1 MNTSCGYI
9 TLLNLS
15 ARKRKNLRQMPNILT
30 LVSDEFHDS
39 DNEDGITMKLVDTT
53 INAKETKT
61 SETSSTATTNA
72 ETNIVTDS
80 TAENRRE
87 NSDGVTNNS
96 EKVDNSSVCD
106 ETDTAHRKENLTN
119 LRGLETPPISPLRH
133 KVTSVTSSENL
144 DIDDIWEPLQLSYGI
159 PLFDT
164 SLNKDICKKVSFF
177 PSEFH
182 SNFYADISL
191 EKISVKCEILKS

>member
-1 MNTSCGYI
+1 
-9 TLLNLS
+9 
-15 ARKRKNLRQMPNILT
+15 MPNILT

-119 LRGLETPPISPLRH
+119 LRGFETPPISPLRH

-177 PSEFH
+177 HLNFILTLMPIFH
-182 SNFYADISL
+182 LRKFLLNAKF
-191 EKISVKCEILKS
+191 